1 MPHGEFDAA
10 TSTVK
15 LTTQWSDKT
24 LVQQVAGARW
34 DGSDKIWHV
43 PATWPAVVQLRGV
56 FGDAFTLG
64 QSLIDEVWKW
74 RHERID
80 PVLELRTALEPIEDR
95 SIELEVI
102 RSWRT

>member
-1 MPHGEFDAA
+1 MPHGEFDV
-10 TSTVK
+10 TTNTVM
-15 LTTQWSDKT
+15 LTTIWSDKD

-34 DGSDKIWHV
+34 DAEAKCWRV

-56 FGDAFTLG
+56 FKESFTLG
-64 QSLIDEVWKW
+64 QSLIDFVWKL
-74 RHERID
+74 RRERID
-80 PVLELRTALEPIEDR
+80 PVLELRTALEPIDDR